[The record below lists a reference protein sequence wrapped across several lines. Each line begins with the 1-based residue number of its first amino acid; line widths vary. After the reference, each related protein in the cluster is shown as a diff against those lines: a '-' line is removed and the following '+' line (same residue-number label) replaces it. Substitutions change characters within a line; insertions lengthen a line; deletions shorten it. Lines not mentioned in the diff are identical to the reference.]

1 MTSEH
6 ANEMKKH
13 MILVMRM
20 MFNITAMVF
29 SVGLPLVKEGCQWTA
44 YTQFS

>member
-6 ANEMKKH
+6 ENEMAKH
-13 MILVMRM
+13 VILVMRI

-29 SVGLPLVKEGCQWTA
+29 SVGLPLEKEGCQWTA